1 MSLVALITAAMA
13 TSALTYYLVEE
24 DGPWELIRKL
34 RWRLGVNLV
43 LDRVTGITNYVD
55 EYAVHKDMEGL
66 QMEYAPNGSVP
77 SLILSCTN
85 CLSVYTSLFFT
96 GWVISGMENLSW
108 GKALYWFPLVWG
120 FLAGTSLY
128 VNLNLRGN
136 YAHN

>member
-1 MSLVALITAAMA
+1 MSIVALITAAIA

-66 QMEYAPNGSVP
+66 QMEYVANGSVP